1 MNKYW
6 FYKKK
11 QRMKEEKKRPTS
23 RAAAL
28 PANCRATGANVP
40 RSDSMTRS
48 KLVKLAL
55 IGAEKKKQYL
65 VAEKTE
71 TQTLNALLTTSL
83 KLKFMFN
90 PRWLQV
96 KVMTKLFTRRQDE

>member
-1 MNKYW
+1 
-6 FYKKK
+6 
-11 QRMKEEKKRPTS
+11 MKEEKKRPTS

-28 PANCRATGANVP
+28 PANCRATGVNVP

-55 IGAEKKKQYL
+55 IGAEKKERYF

-71 TQTLNALLTTSL
+71 RQTLKPLLTTSL
-83 KLKFMFN
+83 KFMFN
-90 PRWLQV
+90 PLWLQV
-96 KVMTKLFTRRQDE
+96 KVMT